1 MVAAGKDFY
10 QILGVERSATEKEIK
25 SAYRKL
31 ARKYHPDVNPGD
43 KASEERFKDISEAY
57 EVLSDPEKRQKY
69 DAFGSQW
76 ESAGMGG
83 PGAGAG
89 GFTYRPGG
97 GAGGVQ
103 FDFGGAG
110 GGGGAPWED
119 LLGGFFGGG
128 GGTGRR
134 PTQTAAR
141 GADLQYEIEVS
152 LEEAFRGGER
162 RFTITAPDTCPTCHG
177 TGAEPGASLETCPL
191 CQGSGRGV
199 SWRGF
204 SIGGDVCERCGGTG
218 KIPSQKCHTCRGTGQ
233 VERPRAVTVSIPKG
247 VDEGN
252 KLRVAGQGSPGEHG
266 APAGDLYLSVKM
278 RPHPLFERKGED
290 LYVDL
295 PVTFAEAALGADVEV
310 PTMNGRVTMKIP
322 PGVQSGQQLRLSGQ
336 GMPRRAGGSG
346 NLFARLKV
354 TVPRNLSDEE
364 RQLIEKL
371 SSLRGENPRERILAG
386 R

>member
-1 MVAAGKDFY
+1 VAAGKDYY
-10 QILGVERSATEKEIK
+10 QLLGVERSATDKEIK

-57 EVLSDPEKRQKY
+57 EVLSDADKRQKY

-76 ESAGMGG
+76 ESAGPGG

-89 GFTYRPGG
+89 AGGFTFRPGG
-97 GAGGVQ
+97 TPGGGVQ
-103 FDFGGAG
+103 FDFE
-110 GGGGAPWED
+110 GGGAPWED

-128 GGTGRR
+128 GGGRR
-134 PTQTAAR
+134 PAPSAAR
-141 GADLQYEIEVS
+141 GGDLQYEIEVS

-177 TGAEPGASLETCPL
+177 TGAEPGASLETCPQ

-204 SIGGDVCERCGGTG
+204 SIGGDACERCGGTG
-218 KIPSQKCHTCRGTGQ
+218 KLPSQKCHTCRGVGH

-266 APAGDLYLSVKM
+266 APAGDLYLTVKM
-278 RPHPLFERKGED
+278 RPHALFERKGED
-290 LYVDL
+290 LFVDL

-310 PTMNGRVTMKIP
+310 PTMTGRVTMKIP
-322 PGVQSGQQLRLSGQ
+322 AGVQSGQQLRLSGQ

-346 NLFARLKV
+346 NLVARLKV
-354 TVPRNLSDEE
+354 AVPRNLSAEE
-364 RQLIEKL
+364 RELIEKL
-371 SSLRGENPRERILAG
+371 RGLRAENPRDRILTG